1 MDEPQRPDELSEDAW
16 LATPLEVRQFI
27 ALLMMKLAAIEAR
40 LNQNSQNSSKPPS
53 SDPPSAPPRP
63 AKTPRGKPKTKGA
76 QPGHPDQQR
85 DLIPTSAVSA
95 VVPVRPTTCPG
106 CQHALADDLAPIGP
120 PRRQQVWDIPLAPAE
135 VTEYQYQTVI
145 CPCCQAWV
153 PAERPDDVPPGAFG
167 PRLVAL
173 IALMHGRYRISNREL
188 VDLLRMVWQ
197 IPISVG
203 SVSALQQVAS
213 AALAP
218 AQAEVQAVIAAA
230 DHVHVDETRWR
241 EGTRRPWLWVA
252 VGTLA
257 TLFLIQLGRG
267 KTHLNTLLDA
277 SFTGSVTS
285 DRLTTYNS
293 LPTERRQ
300 VCWAHLI
307 RNLRS
312 RVETKGRWQADAAD
326 LLALADLVFAVW
338 DRYRAGA
345 IDRETLQ
352 AMMQPIQQAMWER
365 LQIAERGGHYLSSLC
380 RDMIRLWDALWTF
393 TTVDGIEPTN
403 NAAERALRPA
413 VLWRKGSYGT
423 QSDGGSRFV
432 ERMLTV
438 SATCEQHQRPL
449 FPYLIAAVTAYWA
462 NQPAPQLLPA
472 GGA

>member
-1 MDEPQRPDELSEDAW
+1 MEEPQRPAELSEDAW
-16 LATPLEVRQFI
+16 QATPPEVRQFI
-27 ALLMMKLAAIEAR
+27 ALLMTKLAALEAR

-85 DLIPTSAVSA
+85 DRIPTSEVSA
-95 VVPVRPTTCPG
+95 VVPLRPTSCPA
-106 CQHALADDLAPIGP
+106 CQHALPDDLDSVGL
-120 PRRQQVWDIPLAPAE
+120 PRRQQVWEIPLAPPE
-135 VTEYQYQTVI
+135 VTEYQYHTLV

-173 IALMHGRYRISNREL
+173 IALLHGRYRISNREL
-188 VDLLRMVWQ
+188 VDLVQLVWQ

-203 SVSALQQVAS
+203 SVGQLQQVAS

-218 AQAEVQAVIAAA
+218 AQAEVQAAIAEA
-230 DHVHVDETRWR
+230 DHVHVDETSWR
-241 EGTRRPWLWVA
+241 EGSRKPWLWVA

-267 KTHLNTLLDA
+267 KTQLQALLA
-277 SFTGSVTS
+277 ETFTGRVTS
-285 DRLTTYNS
+285 DRLAAYNS
-293 LPTERRQ
+293 IPPERRQ

-312 RVETKGRWQADAAD
+312 RVESKGRWQADAAD

-338 DRYRAGA
+338 ERFRAGA
-345 IDRETLQ
+345 IDRATLR

-365 LQIAERGGHYLSSLC
+365 MQVVQHDGHYLSSMCSEL
-380 RDMIRLWDALWTF
+380 IRLWDALWTF
-393 TTVDGIEPTN
+393 VEVEGIEPTN

-438 SATCEQHQRPL
+438 SATCQQHERPL

-462 NQPAPQLLPA
+462 NQPAPKLLPS